1 MSKNT
6 SMNNNAA
13 VALITAHG
21 WVGVSTPVVM
31 TAKYLASKGYLV
43 DIYMTENELCNNLGI
58 ATPDITSENIK
69 IYKNIAQNSRQMI
82 TTSLGLK
89 IYTTDL
95 EFAARYSSPPR
106 KYEWVIGFDPAG
118 LIRAFLLGS
127 AWNVPFIYHSL
138 ELCNP
143 EDPYKD
149 VERMFS
155 QKALFTLI
163 QDTARA
169 DIFAQT
175 NGLDRGKIE
184 IIYNSSLGD
193 ASFEK
198 SDFLRETFKIQK
210 DKKIVLATGT
220 LLPITC
226 IDQIITSVDSW
237 PDNFVLVLHGW
248 IPDKNFELK
257 VLKEIE
263 TQKDKIFLSME
274 ILGVNEKHKVFQSAD
289 IGLAFYNPI
298 DINLKFAAGSSG
310 KIFDFMKAGVPI
322 IGNNIPGMS
331 DLLVGNDCG
340 MVVNN
345 ASEIGSV
352 LHSLMDQYEVLKKG
366 CLENFPKY
374 EFGRCYE
381 KLLNR
386 VVPEIPHS
394 KNEKKDSQ
402 VMLPLNNNGSR
413 SRLLPMDENV
423 LRNTDVL
430 VASYPR
436 SGNTWVRNLLA
447 DIVLQVHGINT
458 DIHSCEDTDSVIP
471 DIHQKQL
478 TNIDER
484 LKLPYRLIKTHDV
497 FNPLVQKTIYIFRE
511 TADALCSYY
520 HFLKDI
526 SKKKDV
532 GDIDSFCINTLGE
545 WYKHVY
551 SYVNAYKSKGAKI
564 LFVSYEL
571 LHEDPIT
578 ALLSISEFL
587 GLEVN
592 KKMCARAVK
601 NQEFQKHKNQS
612 VTFYRKGVIGSSRE
626 DLKETTLK
634 YIEEK
639 TQSLYEETTKLIYL
653 SRFEQELEREF
664 NNLRKTSPSRPYERF
679 DSFIKKTID
688 ISAQAIKENQFEI
701 ALRLI
706 VMAKYLKMP
715 VSGLDYTRAL
725 SFLGMGQKESAL
737 EALKEELRYFPQNS
751 EAKSLFENIKKTS
764 YTAETPKYNSEFQE
778 ILNIIRPYTMVGE
791 ERLFTLYQLSRK
803 ICEMDVP
810 GNFVEC
816 GVAGG
821 GSSALLAI
829 VMKRYSRRKR
839 ILFSFDSFEGM
850 PVPTEKDTH
859 NGIAA
864 DSTGWGTGT
873 CAASEENVRE
883 LCWKLGILDVV
894 KIVKGY
900 FKDTLPAT
908 YNEINHI
915 SFLHMDGDWY
925 ESTCDILINI
935 YDLVDSNGFIQVD
948 DYGYWEGCR
957 KAIHEFEKNKGIH
970 FNIQKIDGTGVWF
983 QKPSEDV
990 SNIKS
995 DKNLKLLNLGCGSH
1009 HKKGW
1014 VNVDFNSTGPTVIAH
1029 NLNCGIPFEDGSF
1042 DVVYHSHLLE
1052 HFSKSSAQRFMNE
1065 CHRVLKDG
1073 GIIRVVVP
1081 DLEQIIKG
1089 YSTLLEKSLNGDQDA
1104 QKRYEW
1110 IILELFDQMVRRV
1123 SGGEM
1128 LKYWK
1133 QNPMPAESFVIERC
1147 GSEVLNAINYL
1158 RSNSNVSQSGDRVI
1172 SESALTSEQVGQ
1184 FMLSGQNHQWMYD
1197 RYSLP
1202 KLLKETG
1209 FEEIR
1214 ICSANE
1220 SCIPDFNSYFL
1231 DIEPDGSVRKPDSL
1245 FVEAIKKEKLVTAEE
1260 KKAMRIVHLC
1270 MQDFGGAGRAAYRL
1284 HRGLLSIGVNSTMV
1298 VLNKKS
1304 EDPSV
1309 KVIPDAYS
1317 GPMTSCID
1325 TPRHDSLTW
1334 QKHAQRW
1341 GMLLAHYP
1349 KRPDGLELFRDADS
1363 DVRLD
1368 LIEEVQEADIINLHW
1383 VNGVFDCKRAPS
1395 SMAGKPVVWTIHD
1408 MNPFTGGCHYAGD
1421 CNRYK
1426 TECGKCP
1433 QLGSEKENDLSN
1445 IIWKKKSNAYP
1456 LLNINVVSPSKW
1468 LARCATESNLFSQFS
1483 VSVIPNSC
1491 PTDKFIPYSK
1501 KEARKFFGIE
1511 MSTNVI
1517 LFGADTVVNK
1527 RKGIVYLLK
1536 ALNNLIYSEKQN
1548 ILLITFGHI
1557 PDNIMINIKYPVKNF
1572 GHVSDQ
1578 KQLSIIYSMADL
1590 FVITSLEDNLPNTV
1604 LESMACGTPVVGF
1617 NIGGI
1622 PDMIEHKETGY
1633 LVKPKDVD
1641 DLAKGISWI
1650 LSSSEETKSK
1660 LSKQCRK
1667 KAEELYALE
1676 IQANNYRRLYE
1687 ELYEKHQSTLKET
1700 TELNEQAKQALQN
1713 GDVQKAK
1720 ELLTKVLNQSPNNI
1734 KALNNLA
1741 VTKILEKDW
1750 KSAQEILQKV
1760 LQLDPSNQIAQENQ
1774 EYLKQKISETLTSEE
1789 KARSDNRKDNYL
1801 VSAVV
1806 SVYNSYEFIHGC
1818 LQTLIGQTLYEKE
1831 LLEIILVDT
1840 GSEQAEKSVVGRC
1853 QQKYSH
1859 IKYIRTEE
1867 RETIYK
1873 AWNRGSQT
1881 ASGKYIV
1888 NTNTDDRLRRDA
1900 LERMAEV
1907 LECREDVGIVYID
1920 QILTEHPNET
1930 FDSHHKDGFLKRP
1943 DFSMEV
1949 IVQRNPCGP
1958 QVMWRKCLH
1967 ELVGYFNPAYEVAG
1981 DWDFWLRVVF
1991 NTKYTIYH
1999 IPELLGL
2006 YYYNKKG
2013 LEHGGRKQL
2022 ERQRE
2027 IAEIKRTYPGS
2038 YTPTKSLAC
2047 ADTGRNGHFSTGKRV
2062 LLTTSAAPSQ
2072 SPFSTIEKRPPIGLG
2087 FLISVLRNAGHEVFF
2102 IDNYLQP
2109 DNFLETDY
2117 LQRNKID
2124 YVGIYANTICYRDT
2138 LRMFYKLDY
2147 LRRTG
2152 KWCGKI
2158 MVGGPHTTV
2167 ALHTIP
2173 DFVDYIVQGEGE
2185 RAILDIVE
2193 DKVKDRVVRNPTIK
2207 NLDEL
2212 PMPAW
2217 DYFIRLPYKW
2227 GVEWFKETP
2236 VFTLNTSRGCPFKC
2250 TFCSVGSIWGKQYT
2264 YFSAER
2270 IVSDIEYLIKN
2281 YGAKGIYFREDN
2293 FTLNKK
2299 RLTTFCNLLIEKK
2312 INIPWA
2318 CETRVNTIDREI
2330 VELMHS
2336 AGARA
2341 FYFGVESGSQKVL
2354 DFFKKDITIEQTMNA
2369 FNLCHE
2375 FGIKTAASVIVGV
2388 PTETEDDIVQTVRLV
2403 EEIKPTVTWYNVFVG
2418 IPDSELYQYVK
2429 KNKLYE
2435 VIDDRGLLYLKG
2447 HNERVRRFYGNQ
2459 WNAYVPIDI
2468 DNPKISV
2475 VMSVYNGGKYLED
2488 SIKSILTQTF
2498 QDFEFIIINDTS
2510 TDNTEEIL
2518 KIFDDPRIKIITND
2532 QNIGLT
2538 RSLNKGI
2545 QLARGIY
2552 IARMDA
2558 DDISLPHR
2566 FETQVHFLEKNP
2578 DYALVGSSY
2587 YQIDKDNKIHTLIN
2601 VLTDNI
2607 QIKQGLTKQNW
2618 FGHGSVMMRKDVFRE
2633 VGGYDER
2640 FKLAQDYDL
2649 WLRIAAGHKMANIE
2663 EPLYKWRVTKS
2674 GISVE
2679 KEAEQKYY
2687 ANLAILE
2694 AKKRDHLKTTRHDTQ
2709 HSYNTLQT
2717 KPLVSVIVPTYN
2729 RPGMLIETLK
2739 SILKQSYEVFEII
2752 VVNDAGVNVEN
2763 IITDLNQ
2770 KQNIV
2775 YIKHSKNKGL
2785 AAARNTGISAAK
2797 GKYIAYLDDDDIFY
2811 PEHIETLATF
2821 METTGYKVAYT
2832 DAYRAHQEKENGQF
2846 VTKKKDVPYS
2856 FDFDYDRILT
2866 GNFIPVLCIMH
2877 EKACIERVG
2886 MFDETL
2892 RSHEDWDLWMRMS
2905 REFQFAH
2912 IKKITCEFSWR
2923 LDGSTMTVGKKEE
2936 MDYTRNAVLQRGI
2949 KLYHEE
2955 QKQIKALLNKAEA
2968 LFQKGAYNE
2977 AIDAYKKAIETSP
2990 YPNQQLQPE
2999 DVSRLF
3005 DAYYNLAL
3013 SYINTEKS
3021 DDAIA
3026 AFQKASELNSNDATI
3041 YNNLGVLYFRKK
3053 LHDDAKH
3060 CFEKALAID
3069 AQYKEAQQ
3077 NLEKVSTF
3085 SPDREKSFR
3094 GAGI

>member
-1 MSKNT
+1 MSKETNG
-6 SMNNNAA
+6 NKNQA

-21 WVGVSTPVVM
+21 WIGVSTPVVM
-31 TAKYLASKGYLV
+31 TVKYLASKGYLV

-58 ATPDITSENIK
+58 ATPDITSKNIK
-69 IYKNIAQNSRQMI
+69 IYKNKTQNSHQII
-82 TTSLGLK
+82 TTSSGLK

-95 EFAARYSSPPR
+95 EFAAKYSSSSPK
-106 KYEWVIGFDPAG
+106 KYGWIIGFDPAG
-118 LIRAFLLGS
+118 LIRAALLAS

-138 ELCNP
+138 ELCSQ
-143 EDPYKD
+143 EDPYKEI
-149 VERMFS
+149 ERIFS

-163 QDTARA
+163 QDNARA
-169 DIFAQT
+169 DILAQT
-175 NGLDRGKIE
+175 NGLDRDKIE

-193 ASFEK
+193 ASSEK
-198 SDFLRETFKIQK
+198 SDFLRDTFKIQK

-226 IDQIITSVDSW
+226 IDQIIKSVGSW
-237 PDNFVLVLHGW
+237 PGNFVLVLHGW

-263 TQKDKIFLSME
+263 TKKDKIFLSTE
-274 ILGVNEKHKVFQSAD
+274 ILGVEEKHKVFQSAD

-298 DINLKFAAGSSG
+298 DTNLKFAAGSSG

-331 DLLVGNDCG
+331 ELLEGNGCG
-340 MVVNN
+340 IVVNN
-345 ASEIGSV
+345 ASEIGNV
-352 LHSLMDQYEVLKKG
+352 LHNLMDQYEVLKKG
-366 CLENFPKY
+366 CMENFPKY

-386 VVPEIPHS
+386 VISEIQRSQHM
-394 KNEKKDSQ
+394 KKDSQ
-402 VMLPLNNNGSR
+402 AMLPLNNTASQN
-413 SRLLPMDENV
+413 RLQSMDENI
-423 LRNTDVL
+423 LRNTDIL

-458 DIHSCEDTDSVIP
+458 DTHRWEDTDRIVP

-478 TNIDER
+478 NNIDER
-484 LKLPYRLIKTHDV
+484 IKLPYRLIKTHDI

-511 TADALCSYY
+511 ASDSLCSYY

-526 SKKKDV
+526 SNKKDLA
-532 GDIDSFCINTLGE
+532 DIDSFCINTLGE
-545 WYKHVY
+545 WYKHVH
-551 SYVNAYKSKGAKI
+551 SYVNAYTLKGAKI

-578 ALLSISEFL
+578 ALLSITEFL
-587 GLEVN
+587 DLEVN
-592 KKMCARAVK
+592 KKVCVRAVK

-612 VTFYRKGVIGSSRE
+612 VTFYRKGIIGSSRE
-626 DLKETTLK
+626 ELKETTLK
-634 YIEEK
+634 YIKEK
-639 TQSLYEETTKLIYL
+639 ALPLYEETKKLIHL
-653 SRFEQELEREF
+653 SRIEQELEREF
-664 NNLRKTSPSRPYERF
+664 NNLRKTNSPKPDERF
-679 DSFIKKTID
+679 DSFVKSTIN
-688 ISAQAIKENQFEI
+688 ISTQAIKENQFEV

-706 VMAKYLKMP
+706 VMAKYFKMP
-715 VSGLDYTRAL
+715 VYGLDYTRAL
-725 SFLGMGQKESAL
+725 SFLGMGQKESVV

-751 EAKSLFENIKKTS
+751 EAELLLKDIIKTS
-764 YTAETPKYNSEFQE
+764 HTTEPTKYNSEFQE
-778 ILNIIRPYTMVGE
+778 LLDTVRPYTMVGE
-791 ERLFTLYQLSRK
+791 ERLLALYQLAK
-803 ICEMDVP
+803 KVCEMDIP

-821 GSSALLAI
+821 GSSVLLAM
-829 VMKRYSRRKR
+829 VLKRYSKRKR
-839 ILFSFDSFEGM
+839 ILFSLDSFEGM
-850 PVPTEKDTH
+850 PVPTEEDIH
-859 NGIAA
+859 GGIAA

-873 CAASEENVRE
+873 CAAPEECVRE
-883 LCWKLGILDVV
+883 LFRKLGVLDVV
-894 KIVKGY
+894 KTVKGY

-908 YNEINHI
+908 RNEINHI
-915 SFLHMDGDWY
+915 AFLHMDGDWY
-925 ESTCDILINI
+925 ESTRDILTNI
-935 YDLVDSNGFIQVD
+935 YDLVDGNGFIQVD

-983 QKPSEDV
+983 QRPSEGI
-990 SNIKS
+990 SNVKQ
-995 DKNLKLLNLGCGSH
+995 DKRLKLLNLGCGSH
-1009 HKKGW
+1009 YKEGW
-1014 VNVDFNSTGPTVIAH
+1014 VNVDFNSTGPGVIAY
-1029 NLNCGIPFEDGSF
+1029 NLNCGIPFEDGSL

-1052 HFSKSSAQRFMNE
+1052 HFSKNSAQRFMSE

-1081 DLEQIIKG
+1081 DLEQIIKW
-1089 YSTLLEKSLNGDQDA
+1089 YSTLLEKSLNGDQEA

-1110 IILELFDQMVRRV
+1110 IMLELFDQMVRRV

-1133 QNPMPAESFVIERC
+1133 QNPMPAESFVTERC
-1147 GSEVLNAINYL
+1147 GSEVLNAINHL
-1158 RSNSNVSQSGDRVI
+1158 RSHSNLSQSEDHVT
-1172 SESALTSEQVGQ
+1172 SESALTKEQVGQ
-1184 FMLSGQNHQWMYD
+1184 FVLSGQNHQWMYD
-1197 RYSLP
+1197 RYSLS
-1202 KLLKETG
+1202 KLLKEAG
-1209 FEEIR
+1209 FDEIR
-1214 ICSANE
+1214 ICSADE
-1220 SCIPDFNSYFL
+1220 SRIPDFNSYFM

-1245 FVEAIKKEKLVTAEE
+1245 FVEAIKKEKLVKAEGE
-1260 KKAMRIVHLC
+1260 KAIKIVHLC
-1270 MQDFGGAGRAAYRL
+1270 MQDFGGAGGAAYRL

-1309 KVIPDAYS
+1309 KVIPDTYS
-1317 GPMTSCID
+1317 GHMTSCID

-1341 GMLLAHYP
+1341 EMLLAHYP
-1349 KRPDGLELFRDADS
+1349 KRPDGLEVFRDADS

-1368 LIEEVQEADIINLHW
+1368 LIKEVQGADIINLHW

-1395 SMAGKPVVWTIHD
+1395 SMAGKPIVWTMHD

-1421 CNRYK
+1421 CSRYK
-1426 TECGKCP
+1426 TSCGKCP
-1433 QLGSEKENDLSN
+1433 QLGSGKENDLSS
-1445 IIWKKKSNAYP
+1445 IVWEKRSIAYP
-1456 LLNINVVSPSKW
+1456 LLNINVASPSKW
-1468 LARCATESNLFSQFS
+1468 LARCASESSLFSQFP
-1483 VSVIPNSC
+1483 VSVIPNGC
-1491 PTDKFIPYSK
+1491 PIDKFKPYPK
-1501 KEARKFFGIE
+1501 KEARKFFNIAT
-1511 MSTNVI
+1511 SANVI
-1517 LFGADTVVNK
+1517 LFGADSVVNK
-1527 RKGIVYLLK
+1527 RKGFVYLLK
-1536 ALNNLIYSEKQN
+1536 SLNNLIYNEKQN

-1557 PDNIMINIKYPVKNF
+1557 PDNILINIKYPVKNF

-1633 LVKPKDVD
+1633 LAKPKDID
-1641 DLAKGISWI
+1641 DLTKGINWI
-1650 LSSSEETKSK
+1650 ISSSEETKLN
-1660 LSKQCRK
+1660 LSKKCRK
-1667 KAEELYALE
+1667 KVEELYALE
-1676 IQANNYRRLYE
+1676 IQANNYRKLYE
-1687 ELYEKHQSTLKET
+1687 ELYEKHQSILKNAN
-1700 TELNEQAKQALQN
+1700 ELNKQAKQALQN
-1713 GDVQKAK
+1713 DDIQRAK

-1741 VTKILEKDW
+1741 VTKILEEDW
-1750 KSAQEILQKV
+1750 KSAQETLQKV

-1774 EYLKQKISETLTSEE
+1774 EYLNQKISETLTNE
-1789 KARSDNRKDNYL
+1789 KKASSDIRKDNYL

-1818 LQTLIGQTLYEKE
+1818 LQTLIGQTLYEKG
-1831 LLEIILVDT
+1831 LLEIIIFDT
-1840 GSEQAEKSVVGRC
+1840 GSEQDEKSVVVRC

-1873 AWNRGSQT
+1873 AWSRGSQA

-1907 LECREDVGIVYID
+1907 LECRSDVGIVYID

-1930 FDSHHKDGFLKRP
+1930 FAYHHKDGFLRRP
-1943 DFSMEV
+1943 DFSREV

-1958 QVMWRKCLH
+1958 QVMWRKSLH

-2013 LEHGGRKQL
+2013 LEHGGRKQK

-2027 IAEIKRTYPGS
+2027 IAEIKRTYSSPES
-2038 YTPTKSLAC
+2038 YAPVKSPAC
-2047 ADTGRNGHFSTGKRV
+2047 PDTGRNGHFSTGKRV

-2072 SPFSTIEKRPPIGLG
+2072 SPFSTVEKRPPIGLG

-2109 DNFLETDY
+2109 NNFLETDY

-2152 KWCGKI
+2152 KWRGKI

-2193 DKVKDRVVRNPTIK
+2193 DKVKDRVVRYPTIK

-2217 DYFIRLPYKW
+2217 DYFIRQPYKW

-2354 DFFKKDITIEQTMNA
+2354 DFFKKDITIEQTRNA

-2388 PTETEDDIVQTVRLV
+2388 PTETEDDIVQTIRLV

-2435 VIDDRGLLYLKG
+2435 FADDRGLLYLKG

-2459 WNAYVPIDI
+2459 WNAYIPIDI

-2488 SIKSILTQTF
+2488 SVKSILTQTY
-2498 QDFEFIIINDTS
+2498 QDFEFIIVNDAS
-2510 TDNTEEIL
+2510 TDDSLEIIK
-2518 KIFDDPRIKIITND
+2518 KIEDCRLRIITNPE
-2532 QNIGLT
+2532 NLGLT
-2538 RSLNKGI
+2538 KSLNKGI
-2545 QLARGIY
+2545 KTARGKY

-2566 FETQVHFLEKNP
+2566 FETQINFLEKNP

-2587 YQIDKDNKIHTLIN
+2587 YQIDTDNKIHTLIN
-2601 VLTDNI
+2601 VLTDNVL
-2607 QIKQGLTKQNW
+2607 IKQGLTKQNW
-2618 FGHGSVMMRKDVFRE
+2618 FGHGSVMMRKDVFLQ

-2649 WLRIAAGHKMANIE
+2649 WLRIAESHKVANID

-2687 ANLAILE
+2687 AHLAISE
-2694 AKKRDHLKTTRHDTQ
+2694 AKKRNHSKITRHDTQ
-2709 HSYNTLQT
+2709 YFHNTLQT
-2717 KPLVSVIVPTYN
+2717 NPLVSVIVPTYN
-2729 RPGMLIETLK
+2729 RPDTLKTTLDSIAAQTYKNIET
-2739 SILKQSYEVFEII
+2739 I
-2752 VVNDAGVNVEN
+2752 VVNDAGEDVSGV
-2763 IITDLNQ
+2763 IDTFHDRLS
-2770 KQNIV
+2770 
-2775 YIKHSKNKGL
+2775 IKYLVHDKNKGL
-2785 AAARNTGISAAK
+2785 AASRNTGINAAK
-2797 GKYIAYLDDDDIFY
+2797 GKYIAYLDDDDIFH
-2811 PEHIETLATF
+2811 PDHIETLVTF
-2821 METTGYKVAYT
+2821 LETTNYKVAYT
-2832 DAYRAHQEKENGQF
+2832 DAYRAHQEKEDGKYI
-2846 VTKKKDVPYS
+2846 TKGRDVPYS
-2856 FDFDYDRILT
+2856 LDFDYDRILT

-2877 EKACIERVG
+2877 EKSCIEKVG

-2923 LDGSTMTVGKKEE
+2923 QDGSSMTVGKKEE
-2936 MDYTRNAVLQRGI
+2936 MDYTRNVVLQRGI
-2949 KLYHEE
+2949 KIYRG
-2955 QKQIKALLNKAEA
+2955 KQIRELFNRAEA
-2968 LFQKGAYNE
+2968 LFQSGAYIE
-2977 AIDAYKKAIETSP
+2977 AIDTYKKAIETSP
-2990 YPNQQLQPE
+2990 SPNQQLSPE
-2999 DVSRLF
+2999 ETSRLY

-3013 SYINTEKS
+3013 SYVNTQNL
-3021 DDAIA
+3021 DDAIVT
-3026 AFQKASELNSNDATI
+3026 FQKAVELHNADATI
-3041 YNNLGVLYFRKK
+3041 YNNLGVLYFKKK
-3053 LHDDAKH
+3053 LHDDARH

-3069 AQYKEAQQ
+3069 ANYAEAKQ
-3077 NLEKVSTF
+3077 NLEKIS
-3085 SPDREKSFR
+3085 SLKNS
-3094 GAGI
+3094 